1 MADYTPIHTGGAIP
15 FTSQASAA
23 IVGGVVVM
31 SSGNGTV
38 ATATSASTAAIGV
51 AAHDAASGAKVTV
64 WPLKNVTHEVVAAG
78 AVTAGALLK
87 VGAVSGTVAVT
98 PAAFGELIG
107 KATVG
112 AADTALCRFIGF

>member
-23 IVGGVVVM
+23 IVGGTMVM
-31 SSGNGTV
+31 VSGNGTV
-38 ATATSASTAAIGV
+38 AVATSASTAVVGV

-64 WPLKNVTHEVVAAG
+64 WPLKNVTHEVTAAG

-87 VGAVSGTVAVT
+87 VGAVSGTVAIT
-98 PAAFGELIG
+98 PAAFGELVG